1 MREDVLLAQDLIKK
15 HSEFISYP
23 ISLWT
28 EKTTEK
34 EVDDDDEA
42 EESSAPK
49 EEDEEGKIEEVLL
62 SRAISFL
69 LLAITQ
75 AFNGLLAVAWP
86 LQAHILGDS
95 QRGQKPTIRMMLLSP
110 VGFDACST

>member
-1 MREDVLLAQDLIKK
+1 MAIAQDLIKK

-69 LLAITQ
+69 SSWQ
-75 AFNGLLAVAWP
+75 SCRPSGGLLAVAWP

>member
-1 MREDVLLAQDLIKK
+1 MRIAQDLIKK

-49 EEDEEGKIEEVLL
+49 EEEEEGKIEEVLL
-62 SRAISFL
+62 LSLTFL
-69 LLAITQ
+69 SSWQSCRPSMVCRLL
-75 AFNGLLAVAWP
+75 
-86 LQAHILGDS
+86 
-95 QRGQKPTIRMMLLSP
+95 R
-110 VGFDACST
+110 